1 MKEDSMEIDWSA
13 IKRGRDSTRGMF
25 PRVLKVPIIE
35 DARKKA
41 CDLLPDGGALLDVGA
56 YDRNL
61 DVYMRKAG
69 KQAVYRS
76 YDPDRTLP
84 HDYHSLAEIREAF
97 DVIVVFEVIEHLS
110 VAEAMDLMARLR
122 GLLKEQGVLVIS
134 TPNVFHP
141 TIFWRDCTHR
151 TGFRYNE
158 VVGILGSMGYGG
170 FEVYRVARMSLK
182 DRITIFFYKPLMK
195 LLNMDF
201 AGRILVIA
209 RKGPQSLASAGR
221 GHAG

>member
-1 MKEDSMEIDWSA
+1 MTLVEIDWSA
-13 IKRGRDSTRGMF
+13 IKRGRESTRGMF

-35 DARKKA
+35 DARQKV
-41 CDLLPDGGALLDVGA
+41 CDLLPEGGSILDVGA

-61 DVYMRKAG
+61 ETYLKKAG
-69 KQAVYRS
+69 KAAQYKS
-76 YDPDRTLP
+76 YDPDRALR
-84 HDYHSLAEIREAF
+84 HDYYNLDEIHETF

-110 VAEAMDLMARLR
+110 VGEVIELMTRLR
-122 GLLKEQGVLVIS
+122 HFLKEQAILVVS

-158 VVGILGSMGYGG
+158 VVGLMQSVGYRA
-170 FEVYRVARMSLK
+170 FEVYRVARRSLK
-182 DRITIFFYKPLMK
+182 DRIAIFFYKPLIK

-201 AGRILVIA
+201 AGRILVIC
-209 RKGPQSLASAGR
+209 RK
-221 GHAG
+221 

>member
-1 MKEDSMEIDWSA
+1 MEIDWSA
-13 IKRGRDSTRGMF
+13 VKRGRDSTRGMF

-35 DARKKA
+35 DAREKV
-41 CDLLPDGGALLDVGA
+41 CELLPEGGAILDVGA

-61 DVYMRKAG
+61 DAYLRKVG
-69 KQAVYRS
+69 KAARYAS

-84 HDYHSLAEIREAF
+84 HDYHRLDEIDATF

-110 VAEAMDLMARLR
+110 VSEAFDLLRRLR
-122 GLLKEQGVLVIS
+122 GLLKDQGALVIS

-158 VVGILGSMGYGG
+158 LVGILKSMGYGG
-170 FEVYRVARMSLK
+170 FEVYRVARMSFK
-182 DRITIFFYKPLMK
+182 DRIAFFFYKPLIK

-201 AGRILVIA
+201 AGRIVVVA
-209 RKGPQSLASAGR
+209 RK
-221 GHAG
+221 

>member
-1 MKEDSMEIDWSA
+1 MEIDWSA
-13 IKRGRDSTRGMF
+13 IKRGRDSTKGMF

-35 DARKKA
+35 DARRKA
-41 CDLLPDGGALLDVGA
+41 CDLLPGGGALLDVGA
-56 YDRNL
+56 HDRNL
-61 DVYMRKAG
+61 EAFMRQAG
-69 KQAVYRS
+69 MQAVYRS

-84 HDYHSLAEIREAF
+84 HDYHSLDEIRETF

-110 VAEAMDLMARLR
+110 VAEVIDLAARLR
-122 GLLKEQGVLVIS
+122 GLLKEGGSLLIS

-158 VVGILGSMGYGG
+158 VVGILQSMGYGG

-182 DRITIFFYKPLMK
+182 DRITIFFYKPLIK

-201 AGRILVIA
+201 AGRILVVA
-209 RKGPQSLASAGR
+209 RK
-221 GHAG
+221 